1 MNKTNLILIS
11 LTICIIGLYIQQINL
26 NSNLRTEFQE
36 CQTFCEKYKNS
47 CDNTINTYKSAINEY
62 KKNNSFLRANLSE
75 IRTNFFNFRKRYNR
89 LSEKYSELKNQNLN
103 LKSQKGL
110 INPTYEQLW
119 DFILEDKTNNLEWEE
134 NFDCTEFSNHFI
146 KNFAKEGFFSCTTEI
161 TFEDDGGHIIVAVN
175 TSDRGLFYVEPQ
187 SDRIIP
193 RDKLEVGEDYCD
205 IVNWRCD
212 WEDTIK
218 KISSC
223 FKLKND

>member
-1 MNKTNLILIS
+1 MNKTNLISIS
-11 LTICIIGLYIQQINL
+11 LTICIIVLYIQQINL
-26 NSNLRTEFQE
+26 NNNLRTEFQE

-47 CDNTINTYKSAINEY
+47 YDNTINTYKSAINEY
-62 KKNNSFLRANLSE
+62 KENNSFLRANLSE
-75 IRTNFFNFRKRYNR
+75 IQTSFFNFRKRYNR
-89 LSEKYSELKNQNLN
+89 LSEKYSELKNQNDN
-103 LKSQKGL
+103 LKNQKGL
-110 INPTYEQLW
+110 VNPTYEQLW
-119 DFILEDKTNNLEWEE
+119 DFVLEDKTNNLEWSED
-134 NFDCTEFSNHFI
+134 FDCTEFSNHFI
-146 KNFAKEGFFSCTTEI
+146 RNFAKEGFYSCTTEI

-193 RDKLEVGEDYCD
+193 GDKLRVGEDYCD

-223 FKLKND
+223 FNLKND